1 MDVGHTCLIKRKVRI
16 FSKHLTCFSSCVIC
30 ALVKLIS
37 AFLIFKYMLI
47 GVVHVVQMHCLTK
60 HDEVVSYMP
69 WHFDEIQHS
78 FYSIIFD
85 QLGL

>member
-1 MDVGHTCLIKRKVRI
+1 
-16 FSKHLTCFSSCVIC
+16 
-30 ALVKLIS
+30 
-37 AFLIFKYMLI
+37 MLI